1 MADSPRLE
9 DKYYDDKD
17 IWLSIFKEDQEA
29 VRKLHSKRQLD
40 GNKGDSGGG
49 GRSLGRDGSD
59 RDHEEEDSKAKG
71 KKC

>member
-1 MADSPRLE
+1 MMTKISGCQYLR
-9 DKYYDDKD
+9 
-17 IWLSIFKEDQEA
+17 
-29 VRKLHSKRQLD
+29 RTRRQRGNFTPSANLD